1 MSAFRVPL
9 IIRGE
14 VIEDDWVTFGGRDGI
29 AAFSAPD
36 PHKYITQLRLRTPM
50 DLRDMYDVSFEEI
63 LDVLQELGERLRF
76 DSNRHMQDAYEAS
89 VATSD
94 LTPAVLRHVY
104 EQLLPNYFQKD
115 SVREIAERGV
125 GINHLEGWVE
135 HTLGDGRKVRVRAF
149 GARTLHIAA
158 GNGPVI
164 SAFSIIRNAITRG
177 DAIIKMPSNDPL
189 TGVAVARTLV
199 DMAPN
204 HPVTKHI
211 STAYW
216 KGGDAEFEAQ
226 LYRPENLE
234 KIVAWGGFAS
244 VKHVTRYIQP
254 GLELI
259 SFDPKNSASII
270 GKEAFAS
277 EATLREVASRLALD
291 IGIANQNAC
300 TSARVIYVFSG
311 ADDDGLQKL
320 TRLGELIYEAML
332 ALPEFIS
339 TKPKRYDPE
348 LREQVDA
355 LRLDDEWFHVIG
367 GEAGEGAVIVSR
379 ISEAVDFA
387 PMLSCRTANLVPV
400 DDLTQVT
407 GAVTAYT
414 QTVGIYPDSLK
425 EELRDRLP
433 LFGAQ
438 RLVSLGFASRPSL
451 ATPQDGMEPM
461 RRMCKWI
468 VDESCDWPGGA

>member
-1 MSAFRVPL
+1 MSAFTVPL
-9 IIRGE
+9 IIRGQ
-14 VIEDDWVTFGGRDGI
+14 VIEDNWVTFGGRGGI
-29 AAFSAPD
+29 AEFSAPD
-36 PHKYITQLRLRTPM
+36 PHKYVKQLRLRTPM

-63 LDVLQELGERLRF
+63 LDVLQELGERLRLET
-76 DSNRHMQDAYEAS
+76 NPHMQRAYEAS
-89 VATSD
+89 LLTSD
-94 LTPAVLRHVY
+94 LTPGLLRYTY
-104 EQLLPNYFQKD
+104 EQLLPSYFQKD
-115 SVREIAERGV
+115 VVREIAERGV
-125 GINHLEGWVE
+125 GINYLEGWVE
-135 HTLGDGRKVRVRAF
+135 HPLRDGRRMRVRAF

-164 SAFSIIRNAITRG
+164 AAFSMIRNAITRS

-199 DMAPN
+199 DMAPD
-204 HPVTKHI
+204 HPVTKHL
-211 STAYW
+211 SAAYW
-216 KGGDAEFEAQ
+216 KGGDAEFDTQ

-244 VKHVTRYIQP
+244 VQHVTRYIQP

-277 EATLREVASRLALD
+277 EATLREAANRAALD
-291 IGIANQNAC
+291 IGAANQNAC

-311 ADDDGLQKL
+311 TDEPGLKRL
-320 TRLGELIYEAML
+320 TRLGELIYASML

-348 LREQVDA
+348 LRGHVAA

-379 ISEAVDFA
+379 LPEAVDFA

-407 GAVTAYT
+407 AAVTAYT
-414 QTVGIYPDSLK
+414 QTVGIYPESLK
-425 EELRDRLP
+425 EELRDQLP

-438 RLVSLGFASRPSL
+438 RLVSLGFASNPTL
-451 ATPQDGMEPM
+451 AAPQDGMEPI

-468 VDESCDWPGGA
+468 VDECCEWPSGA